1 MGYEVAVTPLQLVTA
16 YSAIANGG
24 RLLEPHIIKEVRT
37 PAGELVY
44 RAKPKVVRRV
54 VSQSVARDI
63 QRMLLGVVESGT
75 ATRADLATYLLGGKS
90 GTARRTV
97 EGRGYVRGN
106 YTASFVGLFP
116 ADRPQYVVLVK
127 IDSPR
132 HAYYGGE
139 IAAPVTKV
147 VLRAALAA
155 RDAALNRAELA
166 SVERVRRPTDSV
178 PPATA
183 DSTGG
188 ASDIGTESAARG
200 EELATAR
207 APVTFGLP
215 FVPRPRAVDQTER
228 PVPDV
233 SGLTLR
239 EAVQSLH
246 RSGFRVR
253 LIPQRG
259 GATLPAAGTPL
270 AAGSVVKLQHVQ

>member
-1 MGYEVAVTPLQLVTA
+1 
-16 YSAIANGG
+16 
-24 RLLEPHIIKEVRT
+24 
-37 PAGELVY
+37 
-44 RAKPKVVRRV
+44 
-54 VSQSVARDI
+54 
-63 QRMLLGVVESGT
+63 MLLGVVESGT

-97 EGRGYVRGN
+97 EGKGYVPGN

-127 IDSPR
+127 IDSPP

-166 SVERVRRPTDSV
+166 TVERVRRPSDTALPAISEAAGDAAAKGERDVTDELVTRHESV
-178 PPATA
+178 T
-183 DSTGG
+183 
-188 ASDIGTESAARG
+188 I
-200 EELATAR
+200 
-207 APVTFGLP
+207 GLP
-215 FVPRPRAVDQTER
+215 FAPRPRAIDQTER
-228 PVPDV
+228 LVPDV

-239 EAVQSLH
+239 EAVRALH

-259 GATLPAAGTPL
+259 SATFPEAGSPL
-270 AAGSVVKLQHVQ
+270 AAGSVVKLQHIQ